1 VQVAD
6 DDCTSICCTPLPLRE
21 VECADLQ
28 QDADNRLKLVGGSSL
43 RQVDWDYETHP
54 AFAVFCNL
62 RSFQTAWSM
71 TRRSK

>member
-1 VQVAD
+1 LHVD
-6 DDCTSICCTPLPLRE
+6 LLHPLPLRE
-21 VECADLQ
+21 VEWLQ

-43 RQVDWDYETHP
+43 RQVDWDYE
-54 AFAVFCNL
+54 AFAVVCNL